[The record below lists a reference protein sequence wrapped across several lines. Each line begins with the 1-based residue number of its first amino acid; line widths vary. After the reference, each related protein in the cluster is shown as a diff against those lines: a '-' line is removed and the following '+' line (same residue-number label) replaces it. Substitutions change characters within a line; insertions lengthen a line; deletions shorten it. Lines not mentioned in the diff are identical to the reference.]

1 MQSINPSVP
10 WLDAGAALQLLGVRP
25 QSLYASVSRGRIR
38 SKPDPDDSR
47 RSLYSRDDV
56 LRLAARRA
64 GAVPARD
71 VALQAVAWG
80 EPVLASGV
88 STVESGRLFYAG
100 LAVEQLVRE
109 DAGLEAVAALLW
121 GAPPVVFHAPAPCDA
136 TGGLGAALAAMAA
149 ATAAAAAA
157 VECPPSHGRAVT
169 EPHADAARL
178 VASMAQAWLGGAEDA
193 APAPLHRRIADRWQ
207 RPLSADAMRRAL
219 VLLADHELNASTFA
233 ARVAASTGAS
243 LAAALL
249 AGLATLT
256 GPLHGGAC
264 ADLFELLAQA
274 QVHGA
279 EAAVQARL
287 RQGRP
292 LPAFGHP
299 LYPDGDE
306 RAALLLEACEMPP
319 LLAELSAV
327 VTRLT
332 GSLPNVDFALAA
344 LTLVHAWPRE
354 APLALF
360 AIARSVGWIA
370 HALEQQRSKVL
381 IRPRAFYAGPALPAL
396 RATGRRGW
404 ATS

>member
-64 GAVPARD
+64 GAAPARD

-80 EPVLASGV
+80 EPVLASSV
-88 STVESGRLFYAG
+88 STVEGGRLYYAG
-100 LAVEQLVRE
+100 VDVEQLVHE
-109 DAGLEAVAALLW
+109 GQGLEAVAALLW
-121 GAPPVVFHAPAPCDA
+121 GAPQVVFHLPASHDEA
-136 TGGLGAALAAMAA
+136 GGLRAALAGMAVAA
-149 ATAAAAAA
+149 AGGRSSRGRDAA
-157 VECPPSHGRAVT
+157 EL
-169 EPHADAARL
+169 HAEAARL
-178 VASMAQAWLGGAEDA
+178 VASMAQAWLGGGTAEDA
-193 APAPLHRRIADRWQ
+193 AAPLHRRIADAWQ
-207 RPLSADAMRRAL
+207 RPQSADAIRQAL

-243 LAAALL
+243 MAAALL

-256 GPLHGGAC
+256 GPLHGGAS

-274 QVHGA
+274 EAHGA

-299 LYPDGDE
+299 LYPDGDL
-306 RAALLLEACEMPP
+306 RAALLLAGCEQPV
-319 LLAELSAV
+319 LLAAV
-327 VTRLT
+327 ATAVTRST
-332 GSLPNVDFALAA
+332 GSLPSVDFALAA
-344 LTLVHAWPRE
+344 LTLAHGWPRE

-370 HALEQQRSKVL
+370 HALEQQRSNLL
-381 IRPRAFYAGPALPAL
+381 IRPRAFYAGPALPRPRVA
-396 RATGRRGW
+396 GRRGW
-404 ATS
+404 AAS